1 MPQRPARQEIVLV
14 SGPPGSGKTTLAVPL
29 ATRLGFAFI
38 AKDDIKE
45 TMFSALGGVSGDAAL
60 SRRFGAAAMDVLW
73 TLARRCPQVVLDSNF
88 RPEFSV
94 PQLKGLEA
102 SIVEVHCT
110 CAPDELVQR
119 ITTRAAVRHA
129 AHWDTEWLRRFPDG
143 QAVIDAHGPIGVGE
157 VVVVDTT
164 RGVDVEALAQQVS
177 DALAAT
183 RDRPPAP

>member
-1 MPQRPARQEIVLV
+1 MPSPSARQEIVLV

-29 ATRLGFAFI
+29 ATHLGFAFI

-45 TMFSALGGVSGDAAL
+45 TMFNALGGVAGDIAL

-73 TLARRCPQVVLDSNF
+73 ALARRCPQVVLDSNF

-94 PQLKGLEA
+94 PQLERLGA
-102 SIVEVHCT
+102 AIVEVHCT

-119 ITTRAAVRHA
+119 ITNRAAVRHA
-129 AHWDTEWLRRFPDG
+129 AHWDIEWLRRFPDG

-164 RGVDVEALAQQVS
+164 RGVDVEALARRVS
-177 DALAAT
+177 DRLDAA
-183 RDRPPAP
+183 RVSRACG